1 MKVSKDL
8 REHIEAQVRAK
19 AAPAREE
26 LDALIQAEEAKARE
40 FHDRLDAMAEPVRR
54 RIAEE
59 VEKAFGRGEFR
70 MKWSQSSPTNIRLPS
85 VNGRGDYETKDLGRL
100 HRRRSDLGE
109 RTSSRVREIV
119 VALELGGT
127 ADDLERM
134 LSETSF
140 AKFRPG
146 IPGRPVHPRRKG
158 GAE

>member
-26 LDALIQAEEAKARE
+26 LDALIEAEEAKARE
-40 FHDRLDAMAEPVRR
+40 FHDRPDAMAEPVRR

-70 MKWSQSSPTNIRLPS
+70 MKWSQSSPTNIRLPD
-85 VNGRGDYETKDLGRL
+85 VKGRGDYETKDLGRL
-100 HRRRSDLGE
+100 HRRRSDLVE

-146 IPGRPVHPRRKG
+146 RTARPRGKG
-158 GAE
+158 GAK

>member
-54 RIAEE
+54 RIAAE

-70 MKWSQSSPTNIRLPS
+70 MKWSRSSPTNICLPAVKGRDDHAYDHVTHIRLYVPYTKEPF
-85 VNGRGDYETKDLGRL
+85 GETTIGEYPIKN
-100 HRRRSDLGE
+100 RSA
-109 RTSSRVREIV
+109 R
-119 VALELGGT
+119 
-127 ADDLERM
+127 
-134 LSETSF
+134 
-140 AKFRPG
+140 
-146 IPGRPVHPRRKG
+146 
-158 GAE
+158 

>member
-54 RIAEE
+54 RIAAE

-70 MKWSQSSPTNIRLPS
+70 MKWSHSSPTNICLPD
-85 VNGRGDYETKDLGRL
+85 VKGRSDYETKDLGRL
-100 HRRRSDLGE
+100 QRRRCDLNEGI
-109 RTSSRVREIV
+109 SLRVREIV
-119 VALELGGT
+119 VALELGGNS
-127 ADDLERM
+127 DDLERM

-140 AKFRPG
+140 EKFRPV
-146 IPGRPVHPRRKG
+146 RPARPRRKG